1 MPRPAVPFQPVR
13 GTGALGVLVMALN
26 MRPWLDEPPPY
37 YHPKHNHPR
46 VGQVLAIAV
55 AVGLVGFLVAL
66 ITAIVTAGG
75 G

>member
-1 MPRPAVPFQPVR
+1 
-13 GTGALGVLVMALN
+13 MALN

-37 YHPKHNHPR
+37 YHPKHEHPR
-46 VGQVLAIAV
+46 AGQVLAIAV
-55 AVGLVGFLVAL
+55 AIVLIGFLVTL

>member
-1 MPRPAVPFQPVR
+1 
-13 GTGALGVLVMALN
+13 MALY
-26 MRPWLDEPPPY
+26 MRPWLDEPPPS
-37 YHPKHNHPR
+37 YHPKRKHPR

>member
-1 MPRPAVPFQPVR
+1 
-13 GTGALGVLVMALN
+13 MALN

-37 YHPKHNHPR
+37 FHPKHKHPR
-46 VGQVLAIAV
+46 AGQVLAIAV
-55 AVGLVGFLVAL
+55 AVALIGFLVAL

>member
-1 MPRPAVPFQPVR
+1 
-13 GTGALGVLVMALN
+13 MALN

-37 YHPKHNHPR
+37 YHPKLKHPR
-46 VGQVLAIAV
+46 FGQVLAIAV
-55 AVGLVGFLVAL
+55 AVALTGFLVAL

>member
-1 MPRPAVPFQPVR
+1 MPRPAVPDHNSSGHHAP
-13 GTGALGVLVMALN
+13 GVLIMALY
-26 MRPWLDEPPPY
+26 MRPWLDEPPPS
-37 YHPKHNHPR
+37 YHPKHEHPR

-55 AVGLVGFLVAL
+55 AVSLVGFLVAL

>member
-1 MPRPAVPFQPVR
+1 
-13 GTGALGVLVMALN
+13 MALD

-37 YHPKHNHPR
+37 YHPKHSHPR
-46 VGQVLAIAV
+46 VGQVLGIAV
-55 AVGLVGFLVAL
+55 AVGLMGVLMAL